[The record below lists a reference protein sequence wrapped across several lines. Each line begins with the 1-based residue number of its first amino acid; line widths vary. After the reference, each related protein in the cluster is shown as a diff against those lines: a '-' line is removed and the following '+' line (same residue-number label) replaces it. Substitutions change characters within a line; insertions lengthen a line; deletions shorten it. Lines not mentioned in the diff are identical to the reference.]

1 MGISDK
7 IKEVTD
13 KEDFDHKPDLIDAVG
28 RLVFSI
34 RWGLVPMYL
43 LLWVAMIS
51 YNIHFAMEM
60 VGFLVKF
67 SPVFPFIWFP
77 LNDGNEYLLW
87 ILSLIDI
94 TMIGNLVV
102 MTTIGG
108 FSTFVRAFDT
118 TGRFRMPHWL
128 VGLDSNTLKIKMG
141 MSLVAV
147 SAIHLLKTFMDTHQ
161 DANWDIVLQQCL
173 IHVVFI
179 FTTVAFTMNA
189 RLMPKK
195 AAHGTPQELLT
206 APPKANGH

>member
-1 MGISDK
+1 MGM
-7 IKEVTD
+7 TD
-13 KEDFDHKPDLIDAVG
+13 KQATPAEETVCDQVDETVLCDHDPDVIDAIG
-28 RLVFSI
+28 RMVFSI

-43 LLWVAMIS
+43 FLWIAIVA
-51 YNIHFAMEM
+51 YNVHFFMELMNFLIHF
-60 VGFLVKF
+60 K
-67 SPVFPFIWFP
+67 PVFPFVEFP
-77 LNDGNEYLLW
+77 HNDGNAYLLW
-87 ILSLIDI
+87 ILGLIDI

-147 SAIHLLKTFMDTHQ
+147 SAIHLLKTFMDSHHHA
-161 DANWDIVLQQCL
+161 DWDVVLQQVL

-179 FTTVAFTMNA
+179 FTTIAFTINA
-189 RLMPKK
+189 RFMPHKVPV
-195 AAHGTPQELLT
+195 H
-206 APPKANGH
+206 

>member
-1 MGISDK
+1 MTEK
-7 IKEVTD
+7 IVTP
-13 KEDFDHKPDLIDAVG
+13 KTKKTEDWDHDPDLIDTVG

-43 LLWVAMIS
+43 GLWIAMIS
-51 YNIHFAMEM
+51 YNIHFFLELM
-60 VGFLVKF
+60 GFLVKF
-67 SPVFPFIWFP
+67 SPVFPFVNFP
-77 LNDGNEYLLW
+77 HNGGNEYLLW
-87 ILSLIDI
+87 ILGLIDI

-147 SAIHLLKTFMDTHQ
+147 SAIHLLKTFMDSHHH
-161 DANWDIVLQQCL
+161 AEWDVVLQQVL

-179 FTTVAFTMNA
+179 FTTIAFTMNA
-189 RLMPKK
+189 RLMPHKVQV
-195 AAHGTPQELLT
+195 PMQEGL
-206 APPKANGH
+206 PKDATH

>member
-1 MGISDK
+1 MTEK
-7 IKEVTD
+7 IVTP
-13 KEDFDHKPDLIDAVG
+13 KTKKSEDWDHDPDLIDTVG

-43 LLWVAMIS
+43 GLWIAMIS
-51 YNIHFAMEM
+51 YNIHFFLELM
-60 VGFLVKF
+60 GFLVKF
-67 SPVFPFIWFP
+67 SPVFPFVSFP
-77 LNDGNEYLLW
+77 HNGGNEYLLW
-87 ILSLIDI
+87 ILGLIDI

-147 SAIHLLKTFMDTHQ
+147 SAIHLLKTFMDSHHH
-161 DANWDIVLQQCL
+161 AEWDVVLQQVL

-179 FTTVAFTMNA
+179 FTTIAFTLNA
-189 RLMPKK
+189 RFMPHKVQV
-195 AAHGTPQELLT
+195 PMQEVPT
-206 APPKANGH
+206 KDATH